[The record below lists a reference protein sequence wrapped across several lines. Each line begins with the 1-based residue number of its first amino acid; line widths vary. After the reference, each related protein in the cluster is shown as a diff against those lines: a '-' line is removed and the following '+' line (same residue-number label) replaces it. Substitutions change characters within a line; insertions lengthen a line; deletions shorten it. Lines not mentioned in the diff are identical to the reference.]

1 MIRRP
6 TLLLILLLI
15 GISATLTACRR
26 HESVGAYNPAV
37 AYDSLN
43 NRYITAYV
51 KFRSENSNDARIY
64 GAFVDSSGS
73 LQGNEFVV
81 SELGSDDYCP
91 SIAYD
96 TSRGR
101 FLVVWNA
108 DGSMFAQV
116 VNADGTRLGAG
127 LHLADTAGWDI
138 HRCSSASYDEEQGN
152 FLALWGEARSPI
164 VGPQPV
170 TAEDLYA
177 RFISP
182 DGSFVGSKIL
192 VASDARERIS
202 PKSAYD
208 TVQRRF
214 LAVWDSD
221 GIRGRFI
228 NGDGSLTGSE
238 FTIASGSGAYSLPSA
253 VFDDANSRFLVAWAQ
268 SDGGPYYLQG
278 QLLNADG
285 SLYQSAFRISSAG
298 LDMYYHSLAYDQT
311 RHNYFAVMGDYA
323 TLSIYGQ
330 VITADGALD
339 ASVSGE
345 NILLSYAGYT
355 DDKRP
360 AVAYDSVNQRYLAAW
375 DYGTSDQVYSDVHMR
390 PLLSD
395 GTPAGDISV
404 LSNGGSW

>member
-6 TLLLILLLI
+6 TLLLILFLI
-15 GISATLTACRR
+15 CISATFTACRR
-26 HESVGAYNPAV
+26 HESVGAFNPAV
-37 AYDSLN
+37 AYDSLH

-51 KFRSENSNDARIY
+51 KFRTETSNEARLY
-64 GAFVDSSGS
+64 GAFVDSSGVV
-73 LQGNEFVV
+73 QGNEFIV
-81 SELGSDDYCP
+81 SGLGNDDYCP

-96 TSRGR
+96 TAQGR

-108 DGSMFAQV
+108 EGSIYAQL

-127 LHLADTAGWDI
+127 LHLTDTAGRDI

-152 FLALWGEARSPI
+152 YLALWGEARSPI

-182 DGSFVGSKIL
+182 DGAFVGSKIL

-208 TVQRRF
+208 SVQQRF

-221 GIRGRFI
+221 GIKGRFI
-228 NGDGSLTGSE
+228 NGDGSFTGSE
-238 FTIASGSGAYSLPSA
+238 FTIASGSGAYSLPSV
-253 VFDDANSRFLVAWAQ
+253 VFDVANSRFLVTWEQ

-285 SLYQSAFRISSAG
+285 SLYQTAFRISSAG
-298 LDMYYHSLAYDQT
+298 LDVYRHSTAYDEAHQ
-311 RHNYFAVMGDYA
+311 NYFAIMGEYT
-323 TLSIYGQ
+323 TLGIYGQ

-339 ASVSGE
+339 TSVSGD
-345 NILLSYAGYT
+345 NILLSYSGYT

-375 DYGTSDQVYSDVHMR
+375 DYGTSDQAYSDVHAR
-390 PLLSD
+390 LLLSD